1 MHAITIAILSVGA
14 SEQGERKESWGK
26 SEWMNEWARKC
37 QSFDT
42 EQLSCPLFWM
52 FVPTNNT
59 TLNVYRT
66 PLTNQSIK
74 LVSVWRQRLPT
85 PLSTRY
91 KTQCINTVS
100 ISRQLSSEC
109 FLCAIFIVVIFRV
122 RISIRYLQSTKFWVL
137 LVCSPRTW
145 RHRCLEFQSRLGTR
159 RRLPQS
165 TVSCRNWHGNVL
177 RCRHPTV
184 VHAIRSTMRGGGD
197 TCRTAAEIAYFKT
210 TGVN

>member
-1 MHAITIAILSVGA
+1 
-14 SEQGERKESWGK
+14 
-26 SEWMNEWARKC
+26 MNEWARKC

-137 LVCSPRTW
+137 LVCTA
-145 RHRCLEFQSRLGTR
+145 
-159 RRLPQS
+159 
-165 TVSCRNWHGNVL
+165 
-177 RCRHPTV
+177 
-184 VHAIRSTMRGGGD
+184 VHARD
-197 TCRTAAEIAYFKT
+197 V
-210 TGVN
+210 TGVWNSRAALVQDAACHSQQSAAATDMETCWDADTRQLFMLYAQLGEAVATSAELLLK